1 MITRGKDT
9 MYYIH
14 QDYCA
19 QSCQYEHEYVTSI
32 NDWTNIMRMIS
43 FNPIFICTDE
53 RFVMKFKGREYN

>member
-1 MITRGKDT
+1 MTRNNGKSKMITRGKDT

-32 NDWTNIMRMIS
+32 ND
-43 FNPIFICTDE
+43 
-53 RFVMKFKGREYN
+53 